1 MPGAR
6 VGPTPVIRMFGNTME
21 GNSVVA
27 HIHGFTPYFFVPAQP
42 GFKKEHCG
50 AFKVGL
56 GLCGWL
62 YSVFA
67 QSLKVFKSLGK
78 MGYAFQGLKS
88 VKTEW
93 GL

>member
-1 MPGAR
+1 MAGMPGAR

-62 YSVFA
+62 YNVFTLI
-67 QSLKVFKSLGK
+67 QP
-78 MGYAFQGLKS
+78 
-88 VKTEW
+88 
-93 GL
+93 